1 MHASI
6 RELRLHTKEFLDVAN
21 RGEEVIVTYRGK
33 DYVKLTPIT
42 HVIDQED
49 SAFGLWQDNPKVANV
64 DKFINQLRAPRHHD
78 ID

>member
-6 RELRLHTKEFLDVAN
+6 RELRLHTKEFLDVAS

-33 DYVKLTPIT
+33 NYVKLMPIVT
-42 HVIDQED
+42 ISSSENA
-49 SAFGLWQDNPKVANV
+49 AFGLWKDNPEVTDV
-64 DKFINQLRAPRHHD
+64 DEFINQLRAPRHHD